1 MPGFGFHLKV
11 GIGQD
16 YLTVCQM
23 LADCAEKP
31 PTSLKDWVDTSAV
44 VTSTA
49 CSLVCAC
56 HVRCFTT
63 LFTWQCGQ
71 TMIAAHERGQKPSQ
85 EWVKSQWFEKK
96 KKTQIKFKPTS
107 FQGLDSFCL
116 SRSTNTCFKPSSES
130 NVKTCFVTYEDPY
143 TVVHWETTGIR
154 WWKMDCCYF
163 SLCGKN
169 APNPLFATMKIQ

>member
-71 TMIAAHERGQKPSQ
+71 TMIAAHERGQKPS
-85 EWVKSQWFEKK
+85 
-96 KKTQIKFKPTS
+96 
-107 FQGLDSFCL
+107 
-116 SRSTNTCFKPSSES
+116 SES
-130 NVKTCFVTYEDPY
+130 NVKICFVTYEDPY

-163 SLCGKN
+163 SLCGEN
-169 APNPLFATMKIQ
+169 APNPLFATICLQALMQSLSCFLGNLSASAHLQWIKAQMQVVLM